1 MLRRKQASAD
11 RILAH
16 AQASRSRL
24 MYALI
29 QNGTITMNSA
39 MRRRCGGKAQEA
51 WYVASWL
58 GALAASWVLL
68 RVLGPK
74 WSR

>member
-1 MLRRKQASAD
+1 MVTPGVRRILNNAAD
-11 RILAH
+11 RALA
-16 AQASRSRL
+16 AGPPS
-24 MYALI
+24 
-29 QNGTITMNSA
+29 
-39 MRRRCGGKAQEA
+39 KAQEA

>member
-1 MLRRKQASAD
+1 MLRRNPASAA

-16 AQASRSRL
+16 AQAHRSRL

-29 QNGTITMNSA
+29 QNGTITQVAAGPPS
-39 MRRRCGGKAQEA
+39 KAQEA
-51 WYVASWL
+51 WYAVTWA
-58 GALAASWVLL
+58 GTIAASWVLL

>member
-29 QNGTITMNSA
+29 QNGTITQVAAGPPS
-39 MRRRCGGKAQEA
+39 KAQEVTYA
-51 WYVASWL
+51 ATWA
-58 GALAASWVLL
+58 ATTLAACALL
-68 RVLGPK
+68 AIARWL
-74 WSR
+74 SR

>member
-29 QNGTITMNSA
+29 QNGTITQVAAGPPS
-39 MRRRCGGKAQEA
+39 KAQEA

>member
-1 MLRRKQASAD
+1 
-11 RILAH
+11 
-16 AQASRSRL
+16 
-24 MYALI
+24 MYAHV
-29 QNGTITMNSA
+29 QNGTITQVAAGPPS
-39 MRRRCGGKAQEA
+39 KAQEA

-58 GALAASWVLL
+58 GALAASWVLF